1 MRQYDQT
8 GKGMKG
14 PNLKKKKR
22 KKRHCDRERRAKQDV
37 QGLRVGDGQGAEN
50 LLMNERRW
58 M

>member
-8 GKGMKG
+8 GKGTKG

-22 KKRHCDRERRAKQDV
+22 KKTALRQRAKQDV
-37 QGLRVGDGQGAEN
+37 QGLRVGDRQGAEN